1 MANPPRG
8 WRQAILDTERRN
20 FEQVSTIWFG
30 AIATVLTVV
39 ALVFGVL
46 STLLVM
52 SANRLAAEANSLANE
67 SLNLGREA
75 NKLARDAYELDRR
88 QACLEPNATENL
100 PDFCP

>member
-46 STLLVM
+46 STLL
-52 SANRLAAEANSLANE
+52 AAEANSLANE